1 MPAEEGLYTMTID
14 SFYRSMRGKYVAFCG
29 LGGSNLPLIPKFVEA
44 GAFVTGRDKRSRE
57 ALGETAEKLEALGV
71 RLVLGED

>member
-29 LGGSNLPLIPKFVEA
+29 LGGSNLPLIPKFVE
-44 GAFVTGRDKRSRE
+44 GRCLRDRARQ
-57 ALGETAEKLEALGV
+57 ALP
-71 RLVLGED
+71 